1 MKGFVNATF
10 FTVAVLGIYIY
21 IAAEITR
28 ISGGAKRGGDT
39 IGRSPEVGETIFWG
53 KGKCHTCHS
62 LGDEG
67 SAVRAPNLGAHGNE
81 FPLPIATRAA
91 ERAKE
96 ISEKTG
102 KPMTAADYIID
113 SHLNPSAYVVDG
125 YKDEMPTVWKPPI
138 ALNLDEIFSVD
149 LYLQSQG
156 GEPNPE
162 ALTAS
167 PLYAELQKKTATAAE
182 ATTVAFRPYLEG
194 DPEKGRE
201 MFFDLEGKAACAKC
215 HAVGDQGGT
224 VGPEL
229 THVSGTRELPY
240 IIESILEPSA
250 IIVSGFEPYLVITI
264 DQDYLTGIKKE
275 ETEESIT
282 LLTDEGEL
290 LEIFRDEIEEIVPQ
304 ETSVMPANFSELL
317 SVKELHNLIAFL
329 QTLQ

>member
-21 IAAEITR
+21 IAAVITD
-28 ISGGAKRGGDT
+28 ISGGIKRGGDT
-39 IGRSPEVGETIFWG
+39 MGRSPEVGETIFWG

-62 LGDEG
+62 LGGQG
-67 SAVRAPNLGAHGNE
+67 SAVRAPNLGVSSD
-81 FPLPIATRAA
+81 FPLPIAIRAT

-102 KPMTAADYIID
+102 KPMTATDYIIQ
-113 SHLNPSAYVVDG
+113 SHLDPSAYVVDG
-125 YKDEMPTVWKPPI
+125 FKDEMPIVWKPPI
-138 ALNLDEIFSVD
+138 VLKLDEIFSVD

-162 ALTAS
+162 ALMAS

-201 MFFDLEGKAACAKC
+201 MFFDLDGKVACAKC
-215 HAVGDQGGT
+215 HTVGDQGGT

-229 THVSGTRELPY
+229 TNVSGTRELPY

-250 IIVSGFEPYLVITI
+250 VIVSGFEPYLVITI

-290 LEIFRDEIEEIVPQ
+290 IEIFQDEIEEIVPQ
-304 ETSVMPANFSELL
+304 ETSMMPANFRELL
-317 SVKELHNLIAFL
+317 TVEELHHLIAFL